1 MVLQKE
7 EFVLNNQEQKEFNQQ
22 CLYTALMQLLHKK
35 PIDSITIGELCE
47 YAGVSRM
54 TYYRSYNSKEDIL
67 LHHLEDCF
75 YRFMTL
81 LESKKTHTHYEMAC
95 IFFDFWKTEEKD
107 FLSILI
113 RSGMSIQLMDR
124 FFYYLDLFYQKV
136 EPSQTISPYVRSFL
150 AGGLYK
156 LLVDWIRDDSSSSM
170 EIAEFLSIGGDTLFH
185 TFSE

>member
-35 PIDSITIGELCE
+35 SIDSITIGELCE

-81 LESKKTHTHYEMAC
+81 LESKKTHTHYEMAY

-156 LLVDWIRDDSSSSM
+156 LLVDWIKDDSSSSM
-170 EIAEFLSIGGDTLFH
+170 EIAEFLSIGGETLFH